1 MGRMKYTYISDV
13 NADMNDMN
21 DYANANAINDYAN
34 GTNANANGANVSGAN
49 ANESDAATKSSARKF
64 AIWSAAWQP
73 CQPEFWGRRDQ
84 ESSIGKYTFIQPC
97 IRLRLIN

>member
-1 MGRMKYTYISDV
+1 MKYTYISDV

-21 DYANANAINDYAN
+21 DYAN
-34 GTNANANGANVSGAN
+34 GAN
-49 ANESDAATKSSARKF
+49 ANESNAATKSSARKF